1 MPLRERRQVETVKN
15 LLCDCLILL
24 ANTDRHLVE
33 DIAYGSIMKA
43 PPQYLIFRHTE
54 IFAAEGQFACRVDIE
69 ELGARILEDDADIPS
84 PNHLFRIVR
93 IKQTAQGAVII
104 MSCR

>member
-69 ELGARILEDDADIPS
+69 ELGARILEDDADISITEPPVS
-84 PNHLFRIVR
+84 DCQD
-93 IKQTAQGAVII
+93 KADGAGGCHYNVL
-104 MSCR
+104 